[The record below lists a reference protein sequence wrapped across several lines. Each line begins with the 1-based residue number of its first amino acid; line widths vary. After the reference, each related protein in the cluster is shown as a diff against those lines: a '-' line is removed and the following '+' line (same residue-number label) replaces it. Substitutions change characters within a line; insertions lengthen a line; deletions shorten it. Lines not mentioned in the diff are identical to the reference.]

1 MDIVSLAPILLLV
14 VAFYFLL
21 IRPQRNRAKAQQAM
35 IAAVRPGARV
45 MTTAGIFGTVV
56 AVSEEVMSI
65 EIAPGIAMEVLPA
78 AIAPGDAYARHLHA
92 QVAAEAVIDALA
104 NPS

>member
-21 IRPQRNRAKAQQAM
+21 IRPQRNRAKQQQEM
-35 IAAVRPGARV
+35 VAAIRPGTRV

-56 AVSEEVMSI
+56 AVGDEVLSV
-65 EIAPGIAMEVLPA
+65 EIAPGVAMEVLPA
-78 AIAPGDAYARHLHA
+78 AVARVIEPAPEQIGPEDL
-92 QVAAEAVIDALA
+92 
-104 NPS
+104 

>member
-21 IRPQRNRAKAQQAM
+21 IRPQRNRAKQQQSM
-35 IAAVRPGARV
+35 ISAIRPGARV

-56 AVSEEVMSI
+56 LVTDEFMSI
-65 EIAPGIAMEVLPA
+65 EIAPGVAIEILPA
-78 AIAPGDAYARHLHA
+78 AVARVVETAPEQIGPEDL
-92 QVAAEAVIDALA
+92 
-104 NPS
+104 

>member
-21 IRPQRNRAKAQQAM
+21 IRPQRNRAKAQQSM
-35 IAAVRPGARV
+35 IAAIRPGARV

-56 AVSEEVMSI
+56 AASEDVMSI
-65 EIAPGIAMEVLPA
+65 EIAPGVAIEVLPA
-78 AIAPGDAYARHLHA
+78 AVAR
-92 QVAAEAVIDALA
+92 VIEPALTDDEIKHEQLG
-104 NPS
+104 PEDL